1 MKIFDEITVL
11 RLLIFALVCR
21 YWLKVL
27 SEHLPDLVDTVTVI
41 SYHIRNTYLPSV
53 VYILLYG
60 ALTHALLL
68 FYEYGYRLLQVKE
81 ELRMRKGVVMLLLVP
96 SLLIWQGLVS

>member
-1 MKIFDEITVL
+1 M
-11 RLLIFALVCR
+11 
-21 YWLKVL
+21 
-27 SEHLPDLVDTVTVI
+27 
-41 SYHIRNTYLPSV
+41 
-53 VYILLYG
+53 YILLYG

-96 SLLIWQGLVS
+96 FLLIWQGLVS

>member
-1 MKIFDEITVL
+1 MF
-11 RLLIFALVCR
+11 R

-27 SEHLPDLVDTVTVI
+27 SEHLPDLVDTVTAKKL
-41 SYHIRNTYLPSV
+41 SHRNTIPPSV
-53 VYILLYG
+53 LYILLYG
-60 ALTHALLL
+60 AVTHALLL
-68 FYEYGYRLLQVKE
+68 FYGYGYRLLQVKE